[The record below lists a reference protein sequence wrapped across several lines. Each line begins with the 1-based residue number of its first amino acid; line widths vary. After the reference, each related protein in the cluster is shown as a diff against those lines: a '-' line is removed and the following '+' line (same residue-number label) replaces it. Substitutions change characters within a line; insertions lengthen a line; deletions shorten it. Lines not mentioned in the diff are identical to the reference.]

1 MVLVLSFVSSSMS
14 SGFSHICAC
23 PAVAIIVRRR
33 TTLISCFFSSA
44 RHPCERSVLAIP
56 FPLSCPIPCVLILV
70 LPSLFSSCFC
80 LFLPCPL
87 PFLSTSSLRSHLCFS
102 KGNSP
107 AEERSIVS
115 TRAGPLAVLH
125 VNVCDFCACAGYQ
138 TDASARAFFLS
149 SEASGALSTC
159 ALTCPHTVHGP
170 RCASACHPSSAQSNL
185 IHACHPLSAR

>member
-107 AEERSIVS
+107 AGERSIVS

-138 TDASARAFFLS
+138 TDASARAFF
-149 SEASGALSTC
+149 
-159 ALTCPHTVHGP
+159 VF
-170 RCASACHPSSAQSNL
+170 
-185 IHACHPLSAR
+185 